1 MRSFCVI
8 IVPVCC
14 GPVLPSPPLQP
25 WRDYFDDTPEARQNL
40 FELQQG
46 SDTCEFFY
54 FPFMLPDDLYSQK
67 VTMIDTVRGGHR
79 ENETRT

>member
-1 MRSFCVI
+1 LLFSCSRFS
-8 IVPVCC
+8 
-14 GPVLPSPPLQP
+14 STLQP

-54 FPFMLPDDLYSQK
+54 FPFMLPDDLCSQK
-67 VTMIDTVRGGHR
+67 VTMIDTVRGGVDKTKR
-79 ENETRT
+79 ANEQRPA